1 MLNAASYFDH
11 QLPEVFAGFTRTD
24 TPFPIPYPTAARPQA
39 WAAGTPVLLLQLLLG
54 IEPDHRRHVLGTV
67 APDDVPAW
75 AGSLRLSG
83 VRAFD
88 RAWDVLLEGGRVMI
102 EQA

>member
-1 MLNAASYFDH
+1 
-11 QLPEVFAGFTRTD
+11 
-24 TPFPIPYPTAARPQA
+24 
-39 WAAGTPVLLLQLLLG
+39 
-54 IEPDHRRHVLGTV
+54 VLGTV